1 MIPPPSYLIN
11 ISLDLPYHKVQ
22 ITTHLLLNFLL
33 VPNHNTVMATIKV
46 YGNTISTAAMRVFA
60 ALYEKD
66 IEFEFVP
73 VDMRAGEHKKEPVI
87 SLNPFGQIPAFEDGD
102 LKLFES
108 RAITQYIAHEY
119 FDKGTQ
125 LVIRDSKKMAILSV
139 WTEVEGQ
146 KFDPAASKLT
156 WELGIKPL
164 FGMPTDSAVVEEYE
178 GKLAAVLDVYEA
190 RLAQSKY
197 LGGDSFTLADL
208 HHLPTINYL
217 MGTQS
222 KKLFESRPHVSAW
235 VADITARP
243 SWNKVIAMRK

>member
-1 MIPPPSYLIN
+1 
-11 ISLDLPYHKVQ
+11 
-22 ITTHLLLNFLL
+22 
-33 VPNHNTVMATIKV
+33 MATIKV
-46 YGNTISTAAMRVFA
+46 YGSTYSTVAMRVFA

-73 VDMRAGEHKKEPVI
+73 VDMRAGEHKKEPII
-87 SLNPFGQIPAFEDGD
+87 SLNTRIFMFLVNLTFLCLLLVQPFGQIPAFEDGD

-164 FGMPTDSAVVEEYE
+164 LGMPTDSAIPLSRAISFYATDFFYATEP
-178 GKLAAVLDVYEA
+178 GKTNKIKKGNE
-190 RLAQSKY
+190 
-197 LGGDSFTLADL
+197 F
-208 HHLPTINYL
+208 IN
-217 MGTQS
+217 
-222 KKLFESRPHVSAW
+222 RV
-235 VADITARP
+235 
-243 SWNKVIAMRK
+243 

>member
-1 MIPPPSYLIN
+1 
-11 ISLDLPYHKVQ
+11 
-22 ITTHLLLNFLL
+22 
-33 VPNHNTVMATIKV
+33 MATIKV
-46 YGNTISTAAMRVFA
+46 YGSTYSTVAMRVFA

-73 VDMRAGEHKKEPVI
+73 VDMRAGEHKKEPII

-164 FGMPTDSAVVEEYE
+164 LGMPTDSAIPLSRAISFYATDFFYATEP
-178 GKLAAVLDVYEA
+178 GKTNKIKKGNE
-190 RLAQSKY
+190 
-197 LGGDSFTLADL
+197 F
-208 HHLPTINYL
+208 IN
-217 MGTQS
+217 
-222 KKLFESRPHVSAW
+222 RV
-235 VADITARP
+235 
-243 SWNKVIAMRK
+243 